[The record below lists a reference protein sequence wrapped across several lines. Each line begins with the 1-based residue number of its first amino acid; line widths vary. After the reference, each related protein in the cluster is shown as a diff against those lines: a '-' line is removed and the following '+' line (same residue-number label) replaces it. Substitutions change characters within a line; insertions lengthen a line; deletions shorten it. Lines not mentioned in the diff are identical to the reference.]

1 MVAVLMPE
9 THATGGILTIR
20 QLAEYL
26 MVSEKTVYRMLEKN
40 QLPAMR
46 IGAQW
51 RFRKTDID
59 AWLTAEV
66 HRVEREGK
74 RAVLDSLES
83 SELAIHPL
91 LSRENVFVGV
101 HPQSRDELLAFM
113 IFSASIDAHVDRD
126 VLLRS
131 VRERENLCSTALVE
145 RAMFPHPVDPAPFE
159 FRSKRVV
166 LAVLAEAVD
175 VNDPHKH
182 RPRVAA
188 MILARSM
195 QGHLLALSRAIK
207 LFGQSSLIETLI
219 AAPAPDDVIAAVRDA
234 EALVDAGGPS

>member
-1 MVAVLMPE
+1 MPDSQLP
-9 THATGGILTIR
+9 GDILTIR

-51 RFRKTDID
+51 RFRKSDID
-59 AWLTAEV
+59 SWLTDEV

-74 RAVLDSLES
+74 RGVLDSLEA
-83 SELAIHPL
+83 SELSIHPL
-91 LSRENVFVGV
+91 LSRENIFLGV
-101 HPQSRDELLAFM
+101 RTESRDELLSFM
-113 IFSASIDAHVDRD
+113 ITTAAIDAHVDRD
-126 VLLRS
+126 ALLRS

-145 RAMFPHPVDPAPFE
+145 RAMFPHPVDPAPFR
-159 FRSKRVV
+159 FSKKRVV
-166 LAVLAEAVD
+166 LAVLAAPID
-175 VNDPHKH
+175 INDPHKH
-182 RPRVAA
+182 KPQVAA

-207 LFGQSSLIETLI
+207 LFGDT
-219 AAPAPDDVIAAVRDA
+219 
-234 EALVDAGGPS
+234 ALVERVTAATTADQVIDAVGHAELLVDGGVRS

>member
-1 MVAVLMPE
+1 MPDS
-9 THATGGILTIR
+9 HLTGDILTIR

-51 RFRKTDID
+51 RFRKSDID

-66 HRVEREGK
+66 HRVEWEGK
-74 RAVLDSLES
+74 RAVLDSMEA
-83 SELAIHPL
+83 SELSIHPL
-91 LSRENVFVGV
+91 LSRENIFLGV
-101 HPQSRDELLAFM
+101 RPQSRDELLSFM
-113 IFSASIDAHVDRD
+113 IASASIDPHVERD
-126 VLLRS
+126 ALLRS

-145 RAMFPHPVDPAPFE
+145 HALFPHPVDPTPFG
-159 FRSKRVV
+159 FTKKRLV
-166 LAVLAEAVD
+166 LAVLAEPLD

-182 RPRVAA
+182 KPRVAA

-207 LFGQSSLIETLI
+207 LFGDAALIERVVS
-219 AAPAPDDVIAAVRDA
+219 AATAEQAIDAVGHA
-234 EALVDAGGPS
+234 ELLVDGGVRA